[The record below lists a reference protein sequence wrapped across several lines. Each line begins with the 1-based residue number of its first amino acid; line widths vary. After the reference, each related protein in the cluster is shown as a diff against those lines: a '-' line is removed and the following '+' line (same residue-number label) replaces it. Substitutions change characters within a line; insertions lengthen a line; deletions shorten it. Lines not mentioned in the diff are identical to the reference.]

1 MTMASRTLD
10 PYAALGIPAG
20 ASHAEAARAHRR
32 LAKQFHPDVNPGR
45 AAAERMRRINEAW
58 RILSNP
64 ARRSRYDAERSATW
78 PGPGYRTTTGAGS
91 WAGPGYGGA
100 RSYGNGHGYGY
111 GYGYGYGGQA
121 GAATWETW
129 PESRRAAPRTR
140 RPARPDPIEPSFG
153 DRPAVFVAVW
163 ALMGLLVFLG
173 TWLGSVAP

>member
-1 MTMASRTLD
+1 MTIAARPIDT
-10 PYAALGIPAG
+10 YAALGIPTG
-20 ASHAEAARAHRR
+20 ASRAEAARAHRR

-64 ARRSRYDAERSATW
+64 ARRSRYDAESGSTW
-78 PGPGYRTTTGAGS
+78 PGPGYRTTTGGGS
-91 WAGPGYGGA
+91 WAGPG
-100 RSYGNGHGYGY
+100 NGRGRT
-111 GYGYGYGGQA
+111 GYGYGG
-121 GAATWETW
+121 GAASATWTTW

-140 RPARPDPIEPSFG
+140 RPARPEPVEPSFG

-173 TWLGSVAP
+173 TWLGSVTP

>member
-20 ASHAEAARAHRR
+20 ASRAEAARAHRR

-64 ARRSRYDAERSATW
+64 ARRSRYDAERGSTW

-91 WAGPGYGGA
+91 WAGAAYGG
-100 RSYGNGHGYGY
+100 R
-111 GYGYGYGGQA
+111 A
-121 GAATWETW
+121 GAATWTTW

-140 RPARPDPIEPSFG
+140 RPARPEPVEPSFG

-163 ALMGLLVFLG
+163 ALIGLLVFFG